1 MSLTGRE
8 HFYDAWHELVVAT
21 VSNAP
26 VLDLGTSR
34 QYRKEISVLR
44 GHVPTPYCCLD
55 VAGSKAVDREDLIE
69 VRKRTIHEAIA
80 FDASNSAFEL
90 RAEHLVAVAL
100 GDAHNGEVVAVAEV
114 VRHALV
120 MNRELLPP
128 AVGSI
133 SRNVPSYSPCSF
145 RSRFRSTCRRRLSS
159 QPSMLRSSR

>member
-26 VLDLGTSR
+26 VLDLGTS
-34 QYRKEISVLR
+34 QPYRKEMSILR

-69 VRKRTIHEAIA
+69 VRQRTIHEAIA

-90 RAEHLVAVAL
+90 RAEHLV
-100 GDAHNGEVVAVAEV
+100 
-114 VRHALV
+114 
-120 MNRELLPP
+120 
-128 AVGSI
+128 
-133 SRNVPSYSPCSF
+133 
-145 RSRFRSTCRRRLSS
+145 
-159 QPSMLRSSR
+159 QPSPSVMRITGRSSRSPKESATRW